1 MIRPHSLDPETILR
15 LRLLAATTYSG
26 RDDLYAAASQ
36 VSNEDLAII
45 CRRLADDLAGN
56 TAFLEQI
63 IAIHGAEPGFKEAVA
78 SALGEEIMRLLR
90 EGHGDHGVISVV
102 QAEQRSLRG
111 EYEATIA
118 ATHDA
123 EAQRCSSDKG
133 AMLISPSECC
143 VRSRPLIL
151 TSRRGEAT
159 IRSETTQGKN
169 IICE

>member
-1 MIRPHSLDPETILR
+1 
-15 LRLLAATTYSG
+15 LAATTYSG

-45 CRRLADDLAGN
+45 CRRLAEDLAGN
-56 TAFLEQI
+56 TASLEQI

-123 EAQRCSSDKG
+123 EAQALLERQRRDVDFAERVLRKITPPDPDK
-133 AMLISPSECC
+133 SPGGSHD
-143 VRSRPLIL
+143 S
-151 TSRRGEAT
+151 
-159 IRSETTQGKN
+159 Q
-169 IICE
+169 